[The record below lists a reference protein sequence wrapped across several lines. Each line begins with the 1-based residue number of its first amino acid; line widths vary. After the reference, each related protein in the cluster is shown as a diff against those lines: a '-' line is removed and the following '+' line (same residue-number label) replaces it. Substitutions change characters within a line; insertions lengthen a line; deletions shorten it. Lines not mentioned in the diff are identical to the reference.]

1 VVGGKSES
9 TFVPVEKQA
18 MAARSRADSGTK
30 PRSDIYTGL
39 LVLAF
44 LAQIAGFTF
53 LLIDYM
59 SYAPGKPPAVPG
71 LVPPKPQTPAPG
83 VPGQP

>member
-1 VVGGKSES
+1 
-9 TFVPVEKQA
+9 
-18 MAARSRADSGTK
+18 MAARSRADSGPK

-44 LAQIAGFTF
+44 LAQIVGCTF

-59 SYAPGKPPAVPG
+59 AYAPGKPPAVPA
-71 LVPPKPQTPAPG
+71 LVPPKPPPPA
-83 VPGQP
+83 QP

>member
-1 VVGGKSES
+1 
-9 TFVPVEKQA
+9 
-18 MAARSRADSGTK
+18 MAARSRADSGPK

-53 LLIDYM
+53 LLIDYY
-59 SYAPGKPPAVPG
+59 SYAPGKPPAVMNLAPAK
-71 LVPPKPQTPAPG
+71 PPAPAPG
-83 VPGQP
+83 VPGPP